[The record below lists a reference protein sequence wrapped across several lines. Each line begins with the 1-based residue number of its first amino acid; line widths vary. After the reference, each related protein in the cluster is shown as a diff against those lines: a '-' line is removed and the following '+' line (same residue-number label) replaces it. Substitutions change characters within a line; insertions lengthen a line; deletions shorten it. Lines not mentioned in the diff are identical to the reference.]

1 MKHPHFLTTGN
12 LKCSGDLVNQI
23 SECEAGT
30 TDVMEERILC
40 LGGTL
45 RVHGIKEGSAGV
57 LLERS
62 DSELSLEE

>member
-23 SECEAGT
+23 RETEAGT
-30 TDVMEERILC
+30 TDIMEERITR
-40 LGGTL
+40 LGGTPQ
-45 RVHGIKEGSAGV
+45 VHRIKEGSAGG

-62 DSELSLEE
+62 DSKLSLEE